1 MTHSFRIKLAWFL
14 WILLI
19 LMTAIPTFLL
29 VGMITL
35 GIKGV
40 IDMIIVVGL
49 LYVIYD
55 LGKTIVTLP
64 PWRIKQ
70 YD

>member
-1 MTHSFRIKLAWFL
+1 MTYSFRIKLAWFL

-64 PWRIKQ
+64 PWKIKRNL
-70 YD
+70 